1 MKIAVLGTGNV
12 GRTIAGRLA
21 GLGHDVA
28 IGTRNPQDTLSRT
41 DGDAMGNPP
50 FSVWHGEHSDVRLL
64 PYDEA
69 AGSAELVFN
78 ACSGDGSLPA
88 LRLTGAANLA
98 GKVLVDVA
106 NPLDFSRG
114 FPPTLLVKDS
124 DSLAE
129 QIQAAFP
136 DAKVVKTL
144 NTVNA
149 SVMVDPEAV
158 AGGEHSIF
166 LSGDDAGSKATVG
179 DLLRSFGWRDVIDL
193 GDLSTARGAE
203 MLLPLWLRLMNA
215 LGTPAFNFKVV
226 RQEPAPR
233 RR

>member
-28 IGTRNPQDTLSRT
+28 IGTRNPQDTLART
-41 DGDAMGNPP
+41 DADAMGNPP
-50 FSVWHGEHSDVRLL
+50 FSVWHGEHSDVQLL

-69 AGSAELVFN
+69 ASSAELVFN

-88 LRLTGAANLA
+88 LRLAGAANLA

-149 SVMVDPEAV
+149 SVMVDPEAL

-166 LSGDDAGSKATVG
+166 LSGDDAASKGTVG

-226 RQEPAPR
+226 R
-233 RR
+233 